1 MKRWFKQKKVYVWLV
16 LTALVLGLGTFC
28 YYAYQQHHFE
38 QETAEKQELALKTMK
53 QKEAQSTKQQAKK
66 ASNPSDKKEVK
77 DAKKAKEAQEA
88 QEQAYEKAKG
98 KQQFS
103 VDPSKVDYSG
113 KDVKPLTVK
122 SMEKVNAVQV
132 IQSVGVGTI
141 EIPRIGLKLPIL
153 EGISQENLSV
163 GAGTMKAGQVLKQ
176 GNFVLAGHYMTDKGL
191 LFGGIQ
197 QVKVGDQIVVT
208 YQSEQATYQVT
219 ETKVISK
226 DDGYVTFDSEGDGI
240 LTLLTCDRPAV
251 HTPNRF
257 MVRAVCK

>member
-1 MKRWFKQKKVYVWLV
+1 MKQWFKQKKVYVWIV
-16 LTALVLGLGTFC
+16 LTSLTVGLGTFC

-38 QETAEKQELALKTMK
+38 KEMSEKQELALKTMEE
-53 QKEAQSTKQQAKK
+53 KEAQDT
-66 ASNPSDKKEVK
+66 SNPSDKNEGKI
-77 DAKKAKEAQEA
+77 AKKVKES

-103 VDPSKVDYSG
+103 VDSSKVDYSG
-113 KDVKPLTVK
+113 KDVQPLTVE
-122 SMEKVNAVQV
+122 SMEKVDAEKV

-153 EGISQENLSV
+153 EGVSQENLSV
-163 GAGTMKAGQVLKQ
+163 GAGTMKPNQVLGE
-176 GNFVLAGHYMTDKGL
+176 GNFALAGHYMMDQGL

-197 QVKVGDQIVVT
+197 QVKAGDQIVVT

-257 MVRAVCK
+257 MVRAVCQ

>member
-1 MKRWFKQKKVYVWLV
+1 MKQWFKQKKAYVWIV
-16 LTALVLGLGTFC
+16 LTALTVGLGTFC

-53 QKEAQSTKQQAKK
+53 QKEAQSTKQQTKK

-77 DAKKAKEAQEA
+77 DAKKVKEAQK
-88 QEQAYEKAKG
+88 QAYEKAKG
-98 KQQFS
+98 KPSIS
-103 VDPSKVDYSG
+103 VDSSKVDYSG

-141 EIPRIGLKLPIL
+141 EILRIGLKLPIL

-176 GNFVLAGHYMTDKGL
+176 GNFVLAGHYMTDQGL

>member
-1 MKRWFKQKKVYVWLV
+1 MKQWFKQKKVYVWIV
-16 LTALVLGLGTFC
+16 LTALTVGVGTFC
-28 YYAYQQHHFE
+28 YYAYQQHYFE
-38 QETAEKQELALKTMK
+38 QETAEKQELALKTME
-53 QKEAQSTKQQAKK
+53 QKEAHDTNQQAKK
-66 ASNPSDKKEVK
+66 MSNPSDKK
-77 DAKKAKEAQEA
+77 DAKKA

-103 VDPSKVDYSG
+103 VDSSKVDYSG

-122 SMEKVNAVQV
+122 SMEKVNAVKV

-176 GNFVLAGHYMTDKGL
+176 GNFVLAGHYMTDRGL

-197 QVKVGDQIVVT
+197 QVKVGDQIVIT

-240 LTLLTCDRPAV
+240 LTLLTCDRPVV

-257 MVRAVCK
+257 MVRAVCQ

>member
-1 MKRWFKQKKVYVWLV
+1 MKQWFKQKKVYVWLV
-16 LTALVLGLGTFC
+16 LTSLVIGLGTFC
-28 YYAYQQHHFE
+28 YHAYQQHHFE

-53 QKEAQSTKQQAKK
+53 QKEAKGTKQQAKK
-66 ASNPSDKKEVK
+66 ALNSSDKKEVK
-77 DAKKAKEAQEA
+77 DAKKAKEAQE
-88 QEQAYEKAKG
+88 QAYEKSKG

-176 GNFVLAGHYMTDKGL
+176 GNFVLAGHYMTDQGL

-197 QVKVGDQIVVT
+197 QVKAGDQIVVT

-226 DDGYVTFDSEGDGI
+226 DDGYVTFDSEGNGI

>member
-1 MKRWFKQKKVYVWLV
+1 MKQWFKQKKVYVWIV
-16 LTALVLGLGTFC
+16 LTALTVGVGMFC

-38 QETAEKQELALKTMK
+38 QETAEKQELALKTME
-53 QKEAQSTKQQAKK
+53 QKEIQDTNQQAKK
-66 ASNPSDKKEVK
+66 KSNPSDKK
-77 DAKKAKEAQEA
+77 DAKKA
-88 QEQAYEKAKG
+88 QEQAYEKVKG

-103 VDPSKVDYSG
+103 VDSSKVDYSG

-122 SMEKVNAVQV
+122 SMEKVNAVKV

-176 GNFVLAGHYMTDKGL
+176 GNFVLAGHYMPDQGL

-197 QVKVGDQIVVT
+197 QVKAGDQIVVT